1 MSFETDKKNAPDKII
16 LYDKSK
22 KGSVDR
28 EISKLVKEINRKK
41 DYYTTS
47 SCAGR
52 ILLIKHARSGRKD
65 EAEWLLAS
73 HAKVSFPALK
83 KALEK
88 AALFDEE
95 TWFKQEP
102 LILHVACRDID
113 SAERLIHIVRSK
125 CGLRRAGVMS
135 LKRNIIEIIGSDM
148 MYTIA
153 AKDRKVLVDDSCLKI
168 LLEKA
173 NEKMDRNKRRIAKF
187 YKEIKKLK

>member
-1 MSFETDKKNAPDKII
+1 MSFETDKKNALDKIV

-22 KGSVDR
+22 KGSVDK
-28 EISKLVKEINRKK
+28 EISNLVREINRKR

-52 ILLIKHARSGRKD
+52 ILLIKHAKSCRKD

-73 HAKVSFPALK
+73 HSEVSFPALK

-88 AALFDEE
+88 AALFDDE

-102 LILHVACRDID
+102 LILHVACRDYD

-148 MYTIA
+148 MYTIV
-153 AKDRKVLVDDSCLKI
+153 AKDRKVLVDDSYFKR

-173 NEKMDRNKRRIAKF
+173 NEKVDKNKKRIEKL
-187 YKEIKKLK
+187 YSEIKKLK